1 MLGRTNLLF
10 VAGDNTSELAFT
22 PDYILTSAS
31 GNILKIEYIN
41 DLFFVFTEDEKVL
54 YGSDMNNLQTLKNGN
69 EAFAAKHIIYA
80 DGVYYLTKIE
90 KTTSK
95 AIIYKSSDL
104 ISYEVIT
111 LKTGTSS
118 YSYPVHGLFLDSKGE
133 IVALIEEYKDTYS
146 SHNRYLLIVDTLAGY
161 QEESASFIEVTPA
174 PYNKNTTAI
183 GTRLKKDRIFTY
195 INASSSYDD
204 GGRMISLDGTMSS
217 VDMYS
222 FFALDYFFKLQ
233 SHSPS
238 RLYYSLNGTD
248 YISLEFSNDVTDFNA
263 INVFEYGGTIAL
275 IYRCTENEETVT
287 KLTTAA
293 TPKELIKATASAI
306 PVTIDYGMIANSNV
320 YVDEYAYLGSTGGIV
335 IKGKI
340 DNAETERP
348 DVVVVKGMA
357 AKEALKQA
365 NDYTDEKYKTI
376 TKEVELHEET
386 TKQYMENAFH
396 ATPEGYAELVDTVSE
411 NKVKIDTI
419 IEKADLRIKADA
431 SGEEI
436 HLTDSDDDM
445 VPEFHMFGKIEQNT
459 TTGKNLWDNSKAE
472 TNSSDVTKTET
483 GITFVRSSSNIKGVQ
498 VNSIL
503 GTFDAGTTLSLSA
516 KNTNCSLFLY
526 KDEVYGTKLSST
538 TGNMTSC
545 TLTEKTT
552 VVGAIIIA
560 SADSS
565 ASALDIQAEI
575 GTATEFEPYTNGAS
589 PNPQYQQ
596 PIEVSGASG
605 SVAVKSVGKNLL
617 DTTLQTKTLNGITIS
632 RNEDGTY
639 TLNGTATNGVGFSLV
654 DEKGENNNIYNT
666 SPNGKY
672 FCGNRKVS
680 NDKLYQMTV
689 YGMNGTEL
697 AKVFG
702 NTDSECVKIAETEN
716 IKYIY
721 IWISKNVVL
730 NNVVLKPMITTDS
743 NANYDSYEPYK
754 ETLSTIPT
762 ENGLCGI
769 KVSSNGNYTDQNG
782 QQWICDEI
790 VKYADGSGER
800 IQKYKK
806 IVLDGINVPF
816 VTKSS
821 STLNNIYV
829 VDVDD
834 IKYVEKNWYVIDVLC
849 THFLKTDSD
858 TGYNNDIKCIYNSA
872 DRTRLYFGFG
882 LDTEL
887 TTIEQANAWLQENNV
902 TVIYPLAEPIRTPL
916 TAEEIAEIEKLHT
929 FYPITNISN
938 DGGCGMKVTYK
949 ADSKNYIDRM
959 VAKQVA
965 SIVANMNN

>member
-69 EAFAAKHIIYA
+69 EAFAAKHIIHA
-80 DGVYYLTKIE
+80 DGVYYMTKIE
-90 KTTSK
+90 RTTGK

-133 IVALIEEYKDTYS
+133 IVAFIEEYKDTYS

-195 INASSSYDD
+195 IHASSSYDD

-222 FFALDYFFKLQ
+222 FFALDYFFKVQ

-275 IYRCTENEETVT
+275 IYKCTENGVT
-287 KLTTAA
+287 GVSKLTTAA

-320 YVDEYAYLGSTGGIV
+320 YVDDYVYLGSTGGIV

-436 HLTDSDDDM
+436 HLTDSDDDKA
-445 VPEFHMFGKIEQNT
+445 VEFALYGKAKQNT
-459 TTGKNLWDNSKAE
+459 TTGKNLLPNTATTQSI
-472 TNSSDVTKTET
+472 NGVTFT
-483 GITFVRSSSNIKGVQ
+483 
-498 VNSIL
+498 VNNDGSI
-503 GTFDAGTTLSLSA
+503 
-516 KNTNCSLFLY
+516 
-526 KDEVYGTKLSST
+526 EVS
-538 TGNMTSC
+538 
-545 TLTEKTT
+545 
-552 VVGAIIIA
+552 
-560 SADSS
+560 
-565 ASALDIQAEI
+565 
-575 GTATEFEPYTNGAS
+575 GTATDSVSIEINTVKLPIGKYKFTTNGESTEQKIVCFVQGINGTSDWYFGVERELNLTQESDIRCRIYVYSGVTVNAIYYPMIRLASITDDTYEPFTNGAS
-589 PNPQYQQ
+589 PNPQYPQ

-605 SVAVKSVGKNLL
+605 SVAVKSCGKNFFDGNLI
-617 DTTLQTKTLNGITIS
+617 NAIIS
-632 RNEDGTY
+632 NANFSIGTASEVYRSLKVFLKKGTY
-639 TLNGTATNGVGFSLV
+639 T
-654 DEKGENNNIYNT
+654 
-666 SPNGKY
+666 
-672 FCGNRKVS
+672 VS
-680 NDKLYQMTV
+680 
-689 YGMNGTEL
+689 
-697 AKVFG
+697 FG
-702 NTDSECVKIAETEN
+702 
-716 IKYIY
+716 
-721 IWISKNVVL
+721 KNVNIVRFVIDGQYSEKHAVNVTSYVL
-730 NNVVLKPMITTDS
+730 TLKKDGYMGMSFRDVTSSTTLWDDTTKIQVERGTV
-743 NANYDSYEPYK
+743 ATPYAEYQEP
-754 ETLSTIPT
+754 TTATIPT
-762 ENGLCGI
+762 ENGLAGI
-769 KVSSNGNYTDQNG
+769 KVTENGNYTDQNG
-782 QQWICDEI
+782 QQWICDEV
-790 VKYADGSGER
+790 VKYADGSGKKVKR
-800 IQKYKK
+800 FKYLKVTSIQSGHKNNKGDTVIGYVALDAKPTSNA
-806 IVLDGINVPF
+806 IVGN
-816 VTKSS
+816 
-821 STLNNIYV
+821 
-829 VDVDD
+829 
-834 IKYVEKNWYVIDVLC
+834 VLC
-849 THFLKTDSD
+849 NRCVNVSANEQFSKGLNGIAISANGRVDLSIVGCTTTNELRTYISE
-858 TGYNNDIKCIYNSA
+858 NDVYI
-872 DRTRLYFGFG
+872 LY
-882 LDTEL
+882 EL
-887 TTIEQANAWLQENNV
+887 ATPIE
-902 TVIYPLAEPIRTPL
+902 TPL
-916 TAEEIAEIEKLHT
+916 TAEEIAEIEKLST
-929 FYPITNISN
+929 FYPVTNISN
-938 DGGCGMKVTYK
+938 DGACDMKVTYV

-959 VAKQVA
+959 VAEQVA

>member
-90 KTTSK
+90 RTTSK

-133 IVALIEEYKDTYS
+133 IVVLIEEYKDTYS
-146 SHNRYLLIVDTLAGY
+146 SHNRYLLIVDTLEGF
-161 QEESASFIEVTPA
+161 QEESASFIEVTPT

-287 KLTTAA
+287 KMTTAA

-396 ATPEGYAELVDTVSE
+396 ATPEGYAALVDTVSE

-436 HLTDSDDDM
+436 HLIDSAEGKA
-445 VPEFHMFGKIEQNT
+445 VEFALYGKAKQNT
-459 TTGKNLWDNSKAE
+459 TSGKNLFDFENVSFRNNGDSTFVKENNMLIVTASNSL
-472 TNSSDVTKTET
+472 NSGVYSNPLTEDLIGKTLTFSADVTISDGTKVKI
-483 GITFVRSSSNIKGVQ
+483 GIEEGH
-498 VNSIL
+498 L
-503 GTFDAGTTLSLSA
+503 TLSLTPNTKTKITHTITTTKNPKIIVYSSEEVA
-516 KNTNCSLFLY
+516 KNITVENIQIEY
-526 KDEVYGTKLSST
+526 GEVATPFEEF
-538 TGNMTSC
+538 TG
-545 TLTEKTT
+545 
-552 VVGAIIIA
+552 G
-560 SADSS
+560 
-565 ASALDIQAEI
+565 Q
-575 GTATEFEPYTNGAS
+575 PS
-589 PNPQYQQ
+589 PNPQYPQ

-605 SVAVKSVGKNLL
+605 SVEARSCGENKIVYPYLNTTKTQAGITYTDNNGIVVVNGKAIGYSEFEFRNRKETTSPLILQAGTYKLIGCPKGGTENGYRLVVCRTSSSNAYEAIGFDYGYGLEFTLNAETQVGVLIQVQSGELKNL
-617 DTTLQTKTLNGITIS
+617 
-632 RNEDGTY
+632 
-639 TLNGTATNGVGFSLV
+639 AF
-654 DEKGENNNIYNT
+654 
-666 SPNGKY
+666 
-672 FCGNRKVS
+672 
-680 NDKLYQMTV
+680 
-689 YGMNGTEL
+689 
-697 AKVFG
+697 
-702 NTDSECVKIAETEN
+702 
-716 IKYIY
+716 
-721 IWISKNVVL
+721 
-730 NNVVLKPMITTDS
+730 KPMLY
-743 NANYDSYEPYK
+743 NANE
-754 ETLSTIPT
+754 ETLATIPT
-762 ENGLCGI
+762 ENGLAS
-769 KVSSNGNYTDQNG
+769 VNDAH
-782 QQWICDEI
+782 DVI
-790 VKYADGSGER
+790 VKYADGSGEH
-800 IQKYKK
+800 IQRVKK
-806 IVLDGINVPF
+806 KLLSESTEIVRETINDKPRFRLSNICNGMVSTGTALVSNIF
-816 VTKSS
+816 VADMSPVTMSDNVKDN
-821 STLNNIYV
+821 TICGYNGGHIAY
-829 VDVDD
+829 
-834 IKYVEKNWYVIDVLC
+834 VLC
-849 THFLKTDSD
+849 SSYTDVETFRQMLID
-858 TGYNNDIKCIYNSA
+858 TNAYV
-872 DRTRLYFGFG
+872 LY
-882 LDTEL
+882 
-887 TTIEQANAWLQENNV
+887 A
-902 TVIYPLAEPIRTPL
+902 LAEPIETPL
-916 TAEEIAEIEKLHT
+916 TAEEIAEIEKLST
-929 FYPITNISN
+929 FYPVTNISN
-938 DGGCGMKVTYK
+938 DGICDMKVTYV

-959 VAKQVA
+959 VAEQVA
-965 SIVANMNN
+965 SIVANMNK